1 MQSSMQY
8 MEQALSLARLALGHV
23 SPNPAVGAVIV
34 KDGKVVGQGYTQPP
48 GSAHAE
54 LMALKEAGERARGAM
69 LYVTMEPCCHYGRTP
84 PCTKAIIA
92 AGITEVHAAMIDPN
106 PLVAGKGQ
114 AELEKAGV
122 RVFIGEHGEEAREIV
137 EAYWKY
143 ITTGIPFVTVKFAV
157 SLDGKI
163 ATRTG
168 DSKWISGDESRRY
181 VHYLR
186 YTSDAIMVGL
196 NTVLTDDPQ
205 LTVRC
210 CSRGG
215 LAHKQPLRIVADSE
229 GKTPMSSRV
238 FHEPGNVLMA
248 VGANITSARKHAYE
262 KSGAEVLEMPTHR
275 GKVDMPSLMRAL
287 GERQITSVL
296 AEGGSRL
303 LGSLFD
309 HGLVDKVIVF
319 IAPIIIGGRLAKTP
333 VAGKGVEKVIDS
345 IKLERVRT
353 RTCNGDVMISGY
365 VGKETCLPASSKSS
379 AQ

>member
-1 MQSSMQY
+1 MDY
-8 MEQALSLARLALGHV
+8 MAQALSLARLALGHV

-34 KDGKVVGQGYTQPP
+34 RDGKVVGQGYTQPP

-54 LMALKEAGERARGAM
+54 IVALKEAGDLARGAT
-69 LYVTMEPCCHYGRTP
+69 LYVTLEPCCHFGRTP
-84 PCTKAIIA
+84 PCTGAIIA
-92 AGITEVHAAMIDPN
+92 AGITEVRAAMIDPN
-106 PLVAGKGQ
+106 PAVAGQGQ
-114 AELEKAGV
+114 AQLEKAGV
-122 RVFIGEHGEEAREIV
+122 RVFIGEHGEEAREIA
-137 EAYWKY
+137 EAYCKY
-143 ITTGIPFVTVKFAV
+143 IATRMPFVTAKFAV

-186 YTSDAIMVGL
+186 YTSDAIMVGVK
-196 NTVLTDDPQ
+196 TVLTDDPQ

-215 LAHKQPLRIVADSE
+215 LIHEQPLRIIVDSE
-229 GKTPMSSRV
+229 GRTPTAAKV
-238 FHEPGNVLMA
+238 FHVPGNVLMA
-248 VGANITSARKHAYE
+248 VGAKTSPARRRAYRE
-262 KSGAEVLEMPTHR
+262 AGAEVLVVPTRR
-275 GKVDMPSLMRAL
+275 GQVDLPSLMQAL
-287 GERQITSVL
+287 GKRQVTSIL

-309 HGLVDKVIVF
+309 HGLVDKVIGF
-319 IAPIIIGGRLAKTP
+319 IAPVIIGGRLARTP

-365 VGKETCLPASSKSS
+365 VGKETCLPASLKSL
-379 AQ
+379 AK

>member
-1 MQSSMQY
+1 MEY

-48 GSAHAE
+48 GSAHSE
-54 LMALKEAGERARGAM
+54 IMALKEAGERARGAT

-92 AGITEVHAAMIDPN
+92 AGIAEVHAAMIDPN
-106 PLVAGKGQ
+106 PVVAGKGR

-122 RVFIGEHGEEAREIV
+122 RIFLGEHGEEAREIA
-137 EAYWKY
+137 EAYCKY
-143 ITTGIPFVTVKFAV
+143 ITTRTPFITAKFAV

-186 YTSDAIMVGL
+186 YTADAIMVGV

-215 LAHKQPLRIVADSE
+215 LVHKQPLRIIVDSE
-229 GKTPMSSRV
+229 GKAPTSSRV
-238 FHEPGNVLMA
+238 FHEPGSVLMA
-248 VGANITSARKHAYE
+248 VGENISPARKRAYE
-262 KSGAEVLEMPTHR
+262 KAGGEVLVTPTR
-275 GKVDMPSLMRAL
+275 RSQVDMPWLVGAL
-287 GERQITSVL
+287 GERQITSIL

-319 IAPIIIGGRLAKTP
+319 IAPMIIGGRLAKTP
-333 VAGKGVEKVIDS
+333 VAGKGVGKVIDS

-379 AQ
+379 AE